1 MKILVADAFSPEG
14 IEEMKKMGHE
24 VVYEPKKVGAE
35 FVKAMEEL
43 KPIVLVVRSKKVT
56 KEVIDADPKLEMV
69 IRAGA
74 GVDTIDVA
82 YCSKKG
88 IYVANCP
95 GKNSVAVAELAMG
108 LIVSIDRRI
117 PENVQLLKEN
127 KWEKGMFAECIG
139 IKGRTL
145 GLIGIGNVG
154 KEVAK
159 RAIAFGMKVIAC
171 DVFLSAEDIAAMGA
185 TKIETA
191 QEIAKQADIISLH
204 VPALKETLKMVNKEF
219 LALLKPD
226 AVLINTAR
234 ADLVVEEDLL
244 ERLEKVKGFWY
255 GSDVFSAEPA
265 DKKAVYENKLAKHP
279 KVVGTHHIGA
289 STKEAET
296 AIGIEAV
303 RMVKEYGSMKKV
315 NNCVNLAT
323 DIKTTH
329 SMSVKY
335 ASTVGMLG
343 SILAPFNEHKLKIEE
358 LKNEVFKDRAACVA
372 TIHFTG
378 DVAKKE
384 ELVAA
389 IAKIPGVLD
398 TTFIN

>member
-1 MKILVADAFSPEG
+1 MKILVADLFSPEG
-14 IEEMKKMGHE
+14 IEEMKKMGYE
-24 VVYEPKKVGAE
+24 VVYEPKKVGEE
-35 FVKAMEEL
+35 FVKCISEV

-56 KEVIDADPKLEMV
+56 KEVIDANPKLEMV

-108 LIVSIDRRI
+108 LIISIDRRI
-117 PENVQLLKEN
+117 PENVHFYKEG

-154 KEVAK
+154 REVCK

-171 DVFLSAEDIAAMGA
+171 DVFLTAEEIAAIGA
-185 TKIETA
+185 VKIETA

-204 VPALKETLKMVNKEF
+204 VPAIKETIKMVNKEF

-234 ADLVVEEDLL
+234 GDLVVEEDLI

-255 GSDVFSAEPA
+255 GSDVFIGEPA
-265 DKKAVYENKLAKHP
+265 EKKAAFDSKLAKHP

-335 ASTVGMLG
+335 ASSVGILG
-343 SILAPFNEHKLKIEE
+343 SILAPFAEHKLKIEE

-384 ELVAA
+384 ELVSA
-389 IAKIPGVLD
+389 ISKIAGVLD
-398 TTFIN
+398 TTFIC